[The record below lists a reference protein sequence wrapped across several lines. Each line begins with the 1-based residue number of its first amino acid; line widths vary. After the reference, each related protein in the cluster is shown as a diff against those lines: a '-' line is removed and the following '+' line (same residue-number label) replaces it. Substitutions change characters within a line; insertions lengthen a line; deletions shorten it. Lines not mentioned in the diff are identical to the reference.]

1 MTDPEYKLTRT
12 YINHTDNTQV
22 TVEVT
27 TPNRNPDE
35 LKQKVD
41 KKASSILNYN
51 TVGDLFSDWDGKG
64 VHYGWGNAPWGK
76 RTVER
81 SPKLSMVFDKYE
93 PSQPSTSR
101 HHPQPPLTQPMTLK
115 PSSTA
120 LIRTSADS
128 TPKLTT
134 KATSK
139 STRVP
144 SLGLEQPLATSPNR
158 KKTLLRDQL
167 ATHRFFSH
175 ALCSTLN
182 FP

>member
-64 VHYGWGNAPWGK
+64 VHYGWGNAPWGENELLNDLEAIFNQ
-76 RTVER
+76 RENPAVNGGR
-81 SPKLSMVFDKYE
+81 GCHRWY
-93 PSQPSTSR
+93 STSTNPPNPRR
-101 HHPQPPLTQPMTLK
+101 HVTTHSHP
-115 PSSTA
+115 
-120 LIRTSADS
+120 
-128 TPKLTT
+128 
-134 KATSK
+134 
-139 STRVP
+139 
-144 SLGLEQPLATSPNR
+144 
-158 KKTLLRDQL
+158 
-167 ATHRFFSH
+167 
-175 ALCSTLN
+175 
-182 FP
+182 